1 MYYYSQLY
9 PNIAIAQIWRDVN
22 IFKGY
27 QYNKIMFIKSWH
39 GLFINL
45 FEDSVQIKW
54 TFIQIGGLVTQLRNT
69 ISINLNFLIWVN
81 LLDIIMQLLWLKVN
95 LWYWRCI
102 SVLEDFN
109 AQYWR
114 PCKYKYRNPEIQIHK
129 YNYWCGI
136 WMHTIQNM
144 IWYRPKTRS
153 NRSELHPTQSEIVKW
168 HTWPV
173 HGSLKYFVLWQF
185 NRRPD
190 KNALCQK

>member
-45 FEDSVQIKW
+45 FEESVQIKW

-114 PCKYKYRNPEIQIHK
+114 PCKYKCRNPEIQIHK

-136 WMHTIQNM
+136 WMRTIQNM
-144 IWYRPKTRS
+144 IWYQNKKQPVWLAS
-153 NRSELHPTQSEIVKW
+153 HAIWNSEVTHMPGSWVVKI
-168 HTWPV
+168 
-173 HGSLKYFVLWQF
+173 FVLWQF